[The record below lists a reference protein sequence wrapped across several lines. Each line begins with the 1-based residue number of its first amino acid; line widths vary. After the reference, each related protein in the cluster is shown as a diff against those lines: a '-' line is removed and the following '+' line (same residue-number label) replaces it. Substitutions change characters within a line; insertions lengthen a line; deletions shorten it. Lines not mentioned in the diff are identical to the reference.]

1 MDNQDLITVLMILGA
16 VVALIIVLG
25 IVK

>member
-1 MDNQDLITVLMILGA
+1 LDNQDLITVLTLLGA